1 MNEFEKTIG
10 PSPFANLTEAE
21 LLFLLKNKKD
31 SLTPA
36 QILDVQAR
44 LSNFQQT
51 MKQEKEIEFTEPQ
64 KTYVKTMNNNNIE
77 RNAGYADIVILM
89 LSAWA
94 TCLCGLAYIYS
105 QINIIG

>member
-1 MNEFEKTIG
+1 MNEFEKPIS

-44 LSNFQQT
+44 LSNFQQL
-51 MKQEKEIEFTEPQ
+51 MKQEDARDGNPPAEIVPLPDGSDPRYPEGTGGQ
-64 KTYVKTMNNNNIE
+64 
-77 RNAGYADIVILM
+77 G
-89 LSAWA
+89 
-94 TCLCGLAYIYS
+94 
-105 QINIIG
+105 